1 MGEVGTDGEASWIEG
16 APLDE
21 PAVAEAVLD
30 LWQRAARIAREP
42 GGEAVLP
49 GDVRSAAA
57 LLDEASDWIVAALE
71 AGERTV
77 APRMLVD
84 INRRQGDVREVATQ
98 WRGRALA
105 RVHAALARLRG
116 VGSVDQLID
125 LALAELCRCGFD
137 RVMLTRID
145 GSRAVPQ
152 AIHVAGDTG
161 LGRELRELAATL
173 DVELDHRT
181 PETEMLRRP
190 GPLLVPEARFDPRVH
205 PRILEAT
212 GTRSYV
218 AAPVMPQGKVIA
230 FLHADCLVTRRI
242 LDESDRDLLWTFAQ
256 GFSYAWERV
265 VLLERLRTLRQDVRR
280 GNASVLA
287 VMDEFCEAD
296 VEMAQFDPGNQTL
309 VSSAAA
315 MLVSADSRLDAL
327 LTRRELD
334 VMQLMAVGETNS
346 SIAAKL
352 FVSEGTVKS
361 HVKHILRKLR
371 AKNRAEAVSRF
382 ITLTR
387 REAPI

>member
-1 MGEVGTDGEASWIEG
+1 VGEVETDDAADWIEG
-16 APLDE
+16 APLDD
-21 PAVAEAVLD
+21 PAAAEVVLE
-30 LWQRAARIAREP
+30 LWRQAARVAREP
-42 GGEAVLP
+42 DGDAALP
-49 GDVRSAAA
+49 RDVRSAAA
-57 LLDEASDWIVAALE
+57 LLDEASDWVVEALE
-71 AGERTV
+71 GGERSV
-77 APRMLVD
+77 APRMLVE
-84 INRRQGDVREVATQ
+84 INRTQGDVREVATQ
-98 WRGRALA
+98 WRGRALT
-105 RVHAALARLRG
+105 RVHAALGRLRG
-116 VGSVDQLID
+116 AGSVDQLI
-125 LALAELCRCGFD
+125 ALAPSQLCRCGFD

-152 AIHVAGDTG
+152 AIHVAGHSD
-161 LGRELRELAATL
+161 LGRELRELADVLT
-173 DVELDHRT
+173 VELNHRT

-190 GPLLVPEARFDPRVH
+190 GPLLVAEARFDPRVL
-205 PRILEAT
+205 PEVLEAT

-230 FLHADCLVTRRI
+230 FLHADCLLTRRI

-296 VEMAQFDPGNQTL
+296 VEIAQFDPGDQTL

-334 VMQLMAVGETNS
+334 VMQLMAVGETNA
-346 SIAAKL
+346 SIAVKL

-382 ITLTR
+382 VMLTR
-387 REAPI
+387 REASI